1 MARPK
6 KDKPAPAGTESK
18 QTTPVKEPTPIKVVK
33 SKAPKEEEWPLRKK
47 DQFLFIKDG
56 KKVYY
61 TRSAAN
67 VLFIRNAHD
76 IEIPKGSDYVPPQ
89 GSKCKGCE

>member
-6 KDKPAPAGTESK
+6 KATPSPAGQEAT
-18 QTTPVKEPTPIKVVK
+18 VKEPTPVK
-33 SKAPKEEEWPLRKK
+33 EVHAKAPKKEEWPLRDGDK
-47 DQFLFIKDG
+47 FLFIKDG

-61 TRSAAN
+61 TATTAN
-67 VLFIRNAHD
+67 VLFMRNANNL
-76 IEIPKGSDYVPPQ
+76 EIPKGSDYIPPQ